1 METTKSTQQ
10 ALQSV
15 EIQVGELAKAVTQF
29 MSRREK
35 SFVEAKA
42 QEKCPIKE
50 NESREKDEEK
60 DKCEYEQVYKLS
72 MQKEEKSQ
80 KGGEENKGN
89 AFCF

>member
-1 METTKSTQQ
+1 
-10 ALQSV
+10 
-15 EIQVGELAKAVTQF
+15 

-60 DKCEYEQVYKLS
+60 DKEQAQQQWEKYSIVENQQGNILQSNNLPHQLIDKKGRQGEHEETISAILS
-72 MQKEEKSQ
+72 
-80 KGGEENKGN
+80 
-89 AFCF
+89 